1 VIEHPTPLSV
11 VELAVGRSPT
21 LGAGRLVCVD
31 GPAGSGKTTWAAGIA
46 GGFDRLNHR
55 EGFDHREGLN
65 HREGLDHRDGLDPRG
80 GAHVVHLDDLYAG
93 WSGLAEVDAQLSG
106 LLLPLAEGRSGS
118 YRRYDWPTER
128 YAEQVVVEPVPL
140 LVLEG
145 VGAGSSR
152 FAGLVTVLVWVEAPR
167 EVRMRRGLD
176 RDGEAF
182 APHWEQWASDEA
194 ALFARER
201 TRDRAD
207 LVVDSTGP
215 YPGGSTS
222 R

>member
-1 VIEHPTPLSV
+1 MIEHPTPLSV
-11 VELAVGRSPT
+11 VELAVGRAPT

-46 GGFDRLNHR
+46 GGFDRLNH
-55 EGFDHREGLN
+55 
-65 HREGLDHRDGLDPRG
+65 RG

-207 LVVDSTGP
+207 LVVDSTAP